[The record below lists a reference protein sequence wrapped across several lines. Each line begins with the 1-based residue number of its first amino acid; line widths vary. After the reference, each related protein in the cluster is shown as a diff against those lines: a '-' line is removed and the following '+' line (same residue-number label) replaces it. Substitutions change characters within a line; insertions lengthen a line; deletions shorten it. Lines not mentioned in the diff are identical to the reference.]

1 VTVTRRV
8 LTDERLRDAER
19 IIAKYP
25 NKRSAIL
32 PLLFL
37 TQSIEGY
44 VSEQGM
50 REVAALLEL
59 TPAQVLAT
67 ASFYTMLKKRPQ
79 GEYLISVC
87 RNISCTHRGA
97 RKIIDAF
104 EERLGV
110 EAGQTTPD
118 GKFELETAECL
129 ATCDGA
135 PSIQVN
141 YEDFYDLTP
150 VKAAALVDRLSAGQE
165 VRSARGQRVQTSSA
179 ISREVAMTG
188 VGLPDLPAD
197 ARTVAGEVPAADMA
211 PSTRPKAPGDVG
223 AEREPL
229 DRHLRG
235 TTPEE
240 PSRAVT
246 EDRME
251 DAHAVEPSAHE
262 PAEDERPEP
271 KVAEPRPEPDPP
283 ASSSAPE
290 AKPEA
295 KEER

>member
-1 VTVTRRV
+1 MTVARSV
-8 LTDERLRDAER
+8 LSDEQLKDAER
-19 IIAKYP
+19 IVAKYP

-37 TQSIEGY
+37 TQSVEGY
-44 VSEQGM
+44 VTEQGM
-50 REVAALLEL
+50 REVAAMLDL

-67 ASFYTMLKKRPQ
+67 ASFYTMLRKEPQ

-110 EAGQTTPD
+110 GPGDTTRD

-135 PSIQVN
+135 PSIQIN

-150 VKAAALVDRLSAGQE
+150 AIAAELVERLAAGHE
-165 VRSARGQRVQTSSA
+165 VLSARGQRVRTSSE

-211 PSTRPKAPGDVG
+211 PSSRPKVPGDAG
-223 AEREPL
+223 AEHESL
-229 DRHLRG
+229 DSDVRG
-235 TTPEE
+235 TTAEE
-240 PSRAVT
+240 PSRAVGGG
-246 EDRME
+246 RVE
-251 DAHAVEPSAHE
+251 DAHAAEPSAHE
-262 PAEDERPEP
+262 PAEDEGPER
-271 KVAEPRPEPDPP
+271 KVAEPKPEPDPP
-283 ASSSAPE
+283 AASSAPE
-290 AKPEA
+290 TRED
-295 KEER
+295 R